1 MYTLL
6 KIVELLT
13 YFFVCFTFINRKVY
27 GKKCIS
33 ILMNTLLHNKTN
45 AKCDTFQAQS
55 LGKQLK
61 VFSYFVAVLY
71 SWSKTLQGGI
81 KYAWYYAIFFF
92 YSNFTVRITL
102 RTVFIQHAV
111 YSRSVA
117 VLRNPWGS
125 IKVYASYFKLN
136 LCIKGCF
143 PLIFCRGKEMGWEIY
158 QVPCASL
165 VVIFNLYF
173 LKLKR
178 LVKTVCDKL

>member
-1 MYTLL
+1 MPSVIPFRHRAWESNWKFFLTLL
-6 KIVELLT
+6 Q
-13 YFFVCFTFINRKVY
+13 CFIAEVKHFRE
-27 GKKCIS
+27 
-33 ILMNTLLHNKTN
+33 
-45 AKCDTFQAQS
+45 
-55 LGKQLK
+55 
-61 VFSYFVAVLY
+61 VLNMHDIM
-71 SWSKTLQGGI
+71 L
-81 KYAWYYAIFFF
+81 FFF
-92 YSNFTVRITL
+92 FFSNFTVRITL